1 MLSFLFVLSSGFRFM
16 LPEIQDMIAQDFP
29 TIREQFLIYDD
40 FNDVIEPLEQKQS
53 SYDSIIFA
61 GPTIYNHTR
70 TRVRQSTHW
79 ATVPRSSNNVLRAVT
94 EAALRGVDITKLSID
109 SYEEDVILEAY
120 REIGIL
126 PEKLQLQLC
135 ADVYDDLFF
144 EKALQHHLKQV
155 ADGNVS
161 CCVTASTYIVN
172 ELQKRRIPYVSIIPT
187 IDTIR
192 NIISDEI
199 QYHQAQRN
207 ALAQIAVI
215 YININ
220 FPPEYSL
227 LLSDEYSFM
236 LQKMSITKEIYKYA
250 DRISASVAEES
261 IYNFILFSTR
271 EPLELETN
279 HFRRF
284 ELLDWLHDVTGYS
297 ISIGVGNGGTAVAA
311 RNSAFRAMLKAKRYR
326 ENTAFV
332 ILNNGEPEGPYTATG
347 IQENTDSSRDFLSD
361 ITRHVNISKNTL
373 QRLCIW
379 VQKNNIE
386 FTTSKELAD
395 GMKLSK
401 RNADRLLE
409 KLLDANL
416 AVLCDTQMTGTRG
429 RPARIIRFRLPHINQ

>member
-1 MLSFLFVLSSGFRFM
+1 MLSFLFVLSSGFRPM
-16 LPEIQDMIAQDFP
+16 LTEIKDMIAQDFP
-29 TIREQFLIYDD
+29 SIREQFLMYDD
-40 FNDVIEPLEQKQS
+40 FNDVIEPLEQKQA

-61 GPTIYNHTR
+61 GPTIYNHMR
-70 TRVRQSTHW
+70 TKVRQSTHW
-79 ATVPRSSNNVLRAVT
+79 ATVPRSSNNVLRALT
-94 EAALRGVDITKLSID
+94 EAALRGMDITKLSID
-109 SYEEDVILEAY
+109 SYPEDVILEAY
-120 REIGIL
+120 REIGIP
-126 PEKLQLQLC
+126 PERLQLRLC
-135 ADVYDDLFF
+135 GDVYDDLLLQ
-144 EKALQHHLKQV
+144 KALQHHQKQV

-172 ELQKRRIPYVSIIPT
+172 ELQKRRLPYVSIIPT
-187 IDTIR
+187 VDTIR
-192 NIISDEI
+192 NTISGVI

-271 EPLELETN
+271 EPLELETD

-284 ELLDWLHDVTGYS
+284 ELLDWLRDVTGYS
-297 ISIGVGNGGTAVAA
+297 ISVGVGNGGTAVAA

-332 ILNNGEPEGPYTATG
+332 ILNNGEPEGPYSATRV
-347 IQENTDSSRDFLSD
+347 QENTADFGDSFPDLTGR
-361 ITRHVNISKNTL
+361 VNISKNTL
-373 QRLCIW
+373 RRLYVW
-379 VQKNNIE
+379 AQKNNIE

-416 AVLCDTQMTGTRG
+416 AVLSDTQMTGTRG
-429 RPARIIRFRLPHINQ
+429 RPARIIRLRLPHIKQ